1 MKVNRFT
8 RFLGKRKRRTFKN
21 IFPWCMVLSL
31 ILSAVLANYSVKKDT
46 DFKEDM
52 LVDYIKDERSH
63 WMELLNHDDYD
74 YSDINIDALG
84 TRTYLANDHI
94 WFFYTVPPLST
105 MIISP
110 FFHYKPFWIWCCKFH
125 AKFFE
130 VNIFDCII
138 VSYISDEQGNY
149 YSDNINK
156 MHATVLFQK
165 PPDADNSDDLEHYR
179 YYYDLHTYTCDMDK
193 LGNEELFKIRE
204 DYDKY
209 NFCDSYAEYET
220 GTSYRYEVNSIY
232 VNPNDKTFVPHEI
245 EVTKGKRVVDEDGN
259 EIEPTD
265 AVTEKIVIDFDDSNY
280 QLINNKVLQSEID
293 NGEAVYPAFNG
304 VYFSPWHNNY
314 KEFVDALRDYQT
326 IPNDRDKYER
336 KAKYEDFLALKED
349 MENIETVKDTIKV
362 NDQEFDYVTY
372 YTFEPILKRQKYVFI
387 RCLIDYFLLLT
398 IISLIYSVVK
408 SFLNKAS
415 HAMED
420 YQRTLTNKL
429 ANDLKTPLAA
439 IGDYAED
446 LIEQRKDSA
455 DEKELRYLGSIK
467 ENVAYTD
474 SMIKKTLKLAEID
487 KMQKLVISKVSLRDI
502 TENAF
507 GKYRLQ
513 LEERNI
519 TLSIN
524 GDTTVE
530 AEEATITDAIENL
543 VSNAVKYT
551 RKDGCITVNIQD
563 REYRITNDV
572 TQKIDTSELKKPF
585 VKGDS
590 SRHDKNSSGL
600 GLSIAESALNRN
612 GYRLTISCDDSQFTA
627 VVKL

>member
-21 IFPWCMVLSL
+21 IFPWCMIFSL

-165 PPDADNSDDLEHYR
+165 PPDADNSDDFEHYSD
-179 YYYDLHTYTCDMDK
+179 YYDLHQYTCDMDK

-204 DYDKY
+204 DFYKY
-209 NFCDSYAEYET
+209 NSWDSYAEYEI
-220 GTSYRYEVNSIY
+220 GHFYRYEVNSIY

-280 QLINNKVLQSEID
+280 QLINNEVLQSEID

-336 KAKYEDFLALKED
+336 KAKYVYFYALKED

-439 IGDYAED
+439 IGDYAEG

-572 TQKIDTSELKKPF
+572 TKKIDTSELKKPF

>member
-1 MKVNRFT
+1 M
-8 RFLGKRKRRTFKN
+8 
-21 IFPWCMVLSL
+21 IFSL

-46 DFKEDM
+46 DFKEDV
-52 LVDYIKDERSH
+52 LEDYITRERSR
-63 WMELLNHDDYD
+63 WTELLNHDDYD

-84 TRTYLANDHI
+84 TRTYNANLQI
-94 WFFYTVPPLST
+94 STFYPLISITT
-105 MIISP
+105 MIVYP
-110 FFHYKPFWIWCCKFH
+110 FFHYKPFLIRWSKFH
-125 AKFFE
+125 AKFFQ

-138 VSYISDEQGNY
+138 ASYISDEQGSY

-156 MHATVLFQK
+156 MRATVLFQK
-165 PPDADNSDDLEHYR
+165 PPEPDNNDDVFNYG
-179 YYYDLHTYTCDMDK
+179 YYYDLHKYTCDMDK

-204 DYDKY
+204 DFYKY
-209 NFCDSYAEYET
+209 NSWDSYAEYET

-336 KAKYEDFLALKED
+336 KAKYEDFYALKED
-349 MENIETVKDTIKV
+349 MENIATVKDTIKV

-372 YTFEPILKRQKYVFI
+372 YTFEPILKNQKYVFI

-439 IGDYAED
+439 IGGYAEG

-487 KMQKLVISKVSLRDI
+487 KMQKLVISKVSLRSL

>member
-21 IFPWCMVLSL
+21 IFPWCMIFSL

-46 DFKEDM
+46 DFKEDV
-52 LVDYIKDERSH
+52 LEDYITRERSR
-63 WMELLNHDDYD
+63 WTELLNHDDYD

-84 TRTYLANDHI
+84 TRTYNANLQI
-94 WFFYTVPPLST
+94 STFYPLISITT
-105 MIISP
+105 MIVYP
-110 FFHYKPFWIWCCKFH
+110 FFHYKPFLIRWSKFH
-125 AKFFE
+125 AKFFQ

-138 VSYISDEQGNY
+138 ASYISDEQGSY

-156 MHATVLFQK
+156 MRATVLFQK
-165 PPDADNSDDLEHYR
+165 PPEPDNNDDVFNYG
-179 YYYDLHTYTCDMDK
+179 YYYDLHKYTCDMDK

-204 DYDKY
+204 DFYKY
-209 NFCDSYAEYET
+209 NSWDSYAEYET

-336 KAKYEDFLALKED
+336 KAKYEDFYALKED
-349 MENIETVKDTIKV
+349 MENIATVKDTIKV

-372 YTFEPILKRQKYVFI
+372 YTFEPILKNQKYVFI

-439 IGDYAED
+439 IGGYAEG

-487 KMQKLVISKVSLRDI
+487 KMQKLVISKVSLRSL

>member
-21 IFPWCMVLSL
+21 IFPWCMIFSL
-31 ILSAVLANYSVKKDT
+31 ILSAVLANYSVKKDM
-46 DFKEDM
+46 DFKEDV
-52 LVDYIKDERSH
+52 LVDYIKDEHSR
-63 WMELLNHDDYD
+63 WTELLNHDDYD

-84 TRTYLANDHI
+84 IRRFIISLGI
-94 WFFYTVPPLST
+94 PTVYPEISLST
-105 MIISP
+105 MIIYP
-110 FFHYKPFWIWCCKFH
+110 LFHYKPFLIWYSKFH
-125 AKFFE
+125 AKFF
-130 VNIFDCII
+130 VVDTLDCII

-156 MHATVLFQK
+156 MYATVLFQK
-165 PPDADNSDDLEHYR
+165 PPDADNSDDFEHYR
-179 YYYDLHTYTCDMDK
+179 DYYDLHTYTCDMDK

-209 NFCDSYAEYET
+209 NFWDSYAEYEI
-220 GTSYRYEVNSIY
+220 GTFYRYEVNSIY

-336 KAKYEDFLALKED
+336 KAKYVYFYALKED

-439 IGDYAED
+439 IGDYAEG

-487 KMQKLVISKVSLRDI
+487 KMQKLVISKVSLRSL